1 MDDPATITVIIA
13 GTVTIIGAIATAAV
27 TVIKT
32 LREVHTAVNSRMS
45 QLLELTRAMG
55 VAEGIEFGR
64 AAQRAEAATDAAK
77 RGTP

>member
-64 AAQRAEAATDAAK
+64 AAQLAEAATDAAK